1 MNAIWFLS
9 FRAIAF
15 YVDWAFL
22 PVPREVIQIEFS
34 IWVFGLKFTI
44 FSAQKFLLVIIKSP
58 FCPLYLVSFFKGPL
72 QSPFD
77 VLLLSSPFLEVELS
91 RTSSFRIPNR
101 QNCAKRRTTRNFGL
115 CWSFFEAYFCFAISH
130 SLKQNKAPSVLHL
143 SFGTWQ
149 EAPWYYKEHTAE
161 LLMKTLQ

>member
-1 MNAIWFLS
+1 MISKLS
-9 FRAIAF
+9 SYYTLCRLSILNCPKGGHSDRIFNLDFRPKVH
-15 YVDWAFL
+15 Y
-22 PVPREVIQIEFS
+22 
-34 IWVFGLKFTI
+34 I
-44 FSAQKFLLVIIKSP
+44 FCTKILACYNQVTLLSP
-58 FCPLYLVSFFKGPL
+58 LSSLLFKGPL

-77 VLLLSSPFLEVELS
+77 VLLLSSSFLEVELS

-115 CWSFFEAYFCFAISH
+115 CWSFFEEKAYFCFAISH

>member
-1 MNAIWFLS
+1 M
-9 FRAIAF
+9 
-15 YVDWAFL
+15 
-22 PVPREVIQIEFS
+22 
-34 IWVFGLKFTI
+34 
-44 FSAQKFLLVIIKSP
+44 KSP
-58 FCPLYLVSFFKGPL
+58 LCPLTPL

-77 VLLLSSPFLEVELS
+77 VLLLSSSLLLEVELS

-101 QNCAKRRTTRNFGL
+101 EENCAKRDDQEF
-115 CWSFFEAYFCFAISH
+115 WSFFEEEKVGLLLLCLPSLAWQ